1 MSYDNKTIQLTIQA
15 MGQSRLIKLR
25 AIEGFSKE
33 VMFVVLGCLR
43 LQLELIRE
51 FKARDTYMRVTS
63 IRMIHFRAISR

>member
-1 MSYDNKTIQLTIQA
+1 MSYDNKIQLTIQT

-25 AIEGFSKE
+25 AIEGLSKE

-51 FKARDTYMRVTS
+51 VKARDTYLRVTS
-63 IRMIHFRAISR
+63 IHMIYSRAISR